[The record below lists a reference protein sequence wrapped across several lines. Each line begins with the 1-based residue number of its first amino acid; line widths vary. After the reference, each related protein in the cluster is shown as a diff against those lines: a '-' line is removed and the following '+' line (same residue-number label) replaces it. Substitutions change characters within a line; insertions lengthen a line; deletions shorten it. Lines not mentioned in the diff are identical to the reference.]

1 MELINLSLDYKT
13 IPEIS
18 KFRKGDQKILFINNI
33 IYYDEDIICYLASLK
48 KEKFVKEIGKILQE
62 SNKVKNKYSIIYLE
76 LLKYDARSKTYWVFI
91 KQKLPRLAG
100 KLIREFRGNL
110 FLKPPIILS
119 PSRFEIKF
127 LITEDKIEIFKSFL
141 DNNKLKYKWV
151 KVNRIKIEKEKSKE
165 EAFELLRFALEMGY
179 YENPRRVKADDLAKM
194 LGISKSTFIRKLRNY
209 EKRIIADS
217 LSLKDNLD

>member
-1 MELINLSLDYKT
+1 
-13 IPEIS
+13 
-18 KFRKGDQKILFINNI
+18 
-33 IYYDEDIICYLASLK
+33 
-48 KEKFVKEIGKILQE
+48 
-62 SNKVKNKYSIIYLE
+62 
-76 LLKYDARSKTYWVFI
+76 
-91 KQKLPRLAG
+91 
-100 KLIREFRGNL
+100 LIREFRGNL